1 MINGPEGNTDAIE
14 RERGFYEALKEAEI
28 TETAKRYGDFTIL
41 SGMNGMN
48 ELFAFRPDAVF
59 CANDYMAAGAVKF
72 LTESG
77 IRIPQDV
84 AVVAGRSWLD

>member
-1 MINGPEGNTDAIE
+1 
-14 RERGFYEALKEAEI
+14 
-28 TETAKRYGDFTIL
+28 
-41 SGMNGMN
+41 MNGMN
-48 ELFAFRPDAVF
+48 ELFAFRPDAIF
-59 CANDYMAAGAVKF
+59 CANDYKAAGAVKF